1 MEQHIL
7 DILNDLYE
15 LDPELKEKEDEL
27 KKIIK
32 ELLSSKPVVEIDE
45 EFKNNLKNELIKKLK
60 RKKKKGLFVRF
71 SGKKLA
77 AVASIFSLAIAI
89 VVVNNV
95 YKPFDSLKLE
105 QNMVTRLDDGST
117 LGTTEIIQNEM
128 NQEPNPL
135 NDSTNREY
143 FPVTIIP
150 EAGENAPVTTTTNE
164 NTRADWAGN
173 GINPQGPHGME
184 EQTLLQY
191 NYLKDLYL
199 EDEIPPAYKD
209 LAGLSGP
216 PQMEG
221 TNEEDDGLLDIQTVI
236 TEHNTEEYARIYEN
250 PFLSAMTNPLSTFSI
265 DVDTASYSNAR
276 RFIQSGQMPYPDAVR
291 IEEFINYFTY
301 DYQEPE
307 GEHPFSLSTEVS
319 ECPWNPENKLI
330 HIGLQ
335 GRKISFEDLPPNNL
349 VFLLDVSG
357 SMESENKLPLLKGAF
372 ELLINEL
379 RPIDRISIVV
389 YAGAAGLV
397 LPPTTCNNKE
407 TILTALNNLNAGGST
422 AGGEGIVLAYD
433 TALKYF
439 DPNGNNRIILAT
451 DGDFNV
457 GASSD
462 SEMIRLIEEK
472 RNQGIFITVLG
483 FGMGNYKDTK
493 MESIAD
499 HGNGNYA
506 YIDNLREAEKVLVTE
521 MGGTLFTIAK
531 DVKIQIEFNPVI
543 VDSYRLIGY
552 ENRVLAKEDF
562 DDDTKDAGELGA
574 GHTVT
579 VLYEIVLKSYER
591 SNLDYLEPF
600 EESEEQLKY
609 QQSIITDDAYES
621 NELLTIKFRYKQ
633 PDSDVSTLIE
643 VPVMASNTAL
653 ENTSDNF
660 RFSAAVAEWGMLLR
674 DSEHKSNATYLQVLE
689 LARGAQGPDLKGYRA
704 EFINL
709 VESTRHMNN
718 Y

>member
-15 LDPELKEKEDEL
+15 LDSGLKEKEDEL

-60 RKKKKGLFVRF
+60 NKKKKSLFSWF

-77 AVASIFSLAIAI
+77 AVASIFSVAIAI

-95 YKPFDSLKLE
+95 FKPFDTLNVEYNRLE
-105 QNMVTRLDDGST
+105 QIK
-117 LGTTEIIQNEM
+117 EEIQNGSSEEQ
-128 NQEPNPL
+128 NRL
-135 NDSTNREY
+135 NDTTNREY
-143 FPVTIIP
+143 FPITIDEGAP
-150 EAGENAPVTTTTNE
+150 ETPYSETEVMPSTTFSNK
-164 NTRADWAGN
+164 NTETDWTGT
-173 GINPQGPHGME
+173 GINPQDPPRADG
-184 EQTLLQY
+184 QTPPQY
-191 NYLKDLYL
+191 ADIKDLL
-199 EDEIPPAYKD
+199 EAGEYDDNNELIMRREVERSGDE
-209 LAGLSGP
+209 
-216 PQMEG
+216 
-221 TNEEDDGLLDIQTVI
+221 EEDVIVDRLLDIQTVT
-236 TEHNTEEYARIYEN
+236 TESNTEEYARIYEN

-265 DVDTASYSNAR
+265 DVDTASYSNVR
-276 RFIQSGQMPYPDAVR
+276 RQIQYGNMPYPDAVR
-291 IEEFINYFTY
+291 IEELINYFTY
-301 DYQEPE
+301 DYPEPE
-307 GEHPFSLSTEVS
+307 GEHPFSFNTEVS

-335 GRKISFEDLPPNNL
+335 GRKVSFENLPPNNL

-357 SMESENKLPLLKGAF
+357 SMEDENKLPLLKDAF

-379 RPIDRISIVV
+379 RPIDRVSIVV

-422 AGGEGIVLAYD
+422 AGGQGIILAYD

-439 DPNGNNRIILAT
+439 DPEGNNRIILAT

-462 SEMIRLIEEK
+462 GELIRLIEEK

-506 YIDNLREAEKVLVTE
+506 YIDTIREAEKVLVSE
-521 MGGTLFTIAK
+521 MGGTLLTIAK

-543 VDSYRLIGY
+543 VESYRLIGY
-552 ENRVLAKEDF
+552 ENRIMAKEDF
-562 DDDTKDAGELGA
+562 DDDTKDAGELGS

-579 VLYEIVLKSYER
+579 VLYEIVPKSYEM
-591 SNLDYLEPF
+591 STLDFLEPF
-600 EESEEQLKY
+600 IEAEQLKY
-609 QQSIITDDAYES
+609 QESTITSDAYEL

-643 VPVMASNTAL
+643 VPVLDSNIPL
-653 ENTSDNF
+653 EDTSNNF
-660 RFSAAVAEWGMLLR
+660 RWSAAVAEWGLLLR
-674 DSEHKSNATYLQVLE
+674 DSEYKGNATYTQVLK
-689 LARGAQGPDLKGYRA
+689 LARDSLDPDLKGYRA
-704 EFINL
+704 EFIEL
-709 VESTRHMNN
+709 VEITRHINN
-718 Y
+718 

>member
-15 LDPELKEKEDEL
+15 LDPGLKEKEDEL

-45 EFKNNLKNELIKKLK
+45 EFKNKLKNELIEKLK
-60 RKKKKGLFVRF
+60 TNKKKGFFAWF
-71 SGKKLA
+71 SSPKLT
-77 AVASIFSLAIAI
+77 AVASIFSIAIAV

-95 YKPFDSLKLE
+95 FKPFDSFYGDMNLTGRIAE
-105 QNMVTRLDDGST
+105 RTTS
-117 LGTTEIIQNEM
+117 GTTEIIQNEM
-128 NQEPNPL
+128 NQEPNPVDTTS
-135 NDSTNREY
+135 NNIDSRDSSNRQY
-143 FPVTIIP
+143 P
-150 EAGENAPVTTTTNE
+150 EEGENAPVTTSSTDE
-164 NTRADWAGN
+164 NTITNWKGS
-173 GINPQGPHGME
+173 GINPQGPPGQEGQIPYGDDYTEYFTFEDSPEPMMPLE
-184 EQTLLQY
+184 IERS
-191 NYLKDLYL
+191 KD
-199 EDEIPPAYKD
+199 
-209 LAGLSGP
+209 G
-216 PQMEG
+216 
-221 TNEEDDGLLDIQTVI
+221 EEDDGLLDIQTVI

-276 RFIQSGQMPYPDAVR
+276 RFIQSGQMPYPDVVR
-291 IEEFINYFTY
+291 IEELINYFTY
-301 DYQEPE
+301 DYPEPE
-307 GEHPFSLSTEVS
+307 GEHPFSFSTEVS

-379 RPIDRISIVV
+379 REVDRISIVV

-543 VDSYRLIGY
+543 VGSYRLIGY

-643 VPVMASNTAL
+643 VPVMTSNTAL